1 VKYHIF
7 IFLGCTQTF
16 EKHQVRL
23 RHFIWAHQDLE
34 RLVIQDFNVKLSEF
48 MPSAKDLEM
57 VKQKNERKGESAEE
71 DDKKDL
77 TGLEILPVHER
88 IDLKLTVPR

>member
-1 VKYHIF
+1 
-7 IFLGCTQTF
+7 
-16 EKHQVRL
+16 
-23 RHFIWAHQDLE
+23 
-34 RLVIQDFNVKLSEF
+34 

-71 DDKKDL
+71 DDKKDV